1 MMGEEMKK
9 ENGEQIWKFVLL
21 LVLAGVL
28 FYWTALAMM
37 FLISDYNN
45 WAVSGYAVQERLY
58 DSISMLYAS
67 ILVLIPAVTLLA
79 LVIMA
84 LVRYFHP
91 VDKPGRITR
100 FLIQYGLYAAGGFA
114 VIFAVLA
121 ALDRNVIN
129 RMHQIVETDEVPA
142 ALTEHYLSGNLAI
155 ASELSVIG
163 AMICFFAWFGNRIR
177 DRQKGTGLLEES
189 IGH

>member
-1 MMGEEMKK
+1 MKK
-9 ENGEQIWKFVLL
+9 ENGEQTRKFILL
-21 LVLAGVL
+21 LLLAGVL
-28 FYWTALAMM
+28 FYWTALCLM

-67 ILVLIPAVTLLA
+67 ILAFIPAVILLA

-84 LVRYFHP
+84 LGRYFRTG
-91 VDKPGRITR
+91 DKPGKFIM
-100 FLIQYGLYAAGGFA
+100 FLRRNGLKLAAGFT
-114 VIFAVLA
+114 VVFAVLA
-121 ALDRNVIN
+121 ILDRKVIV

-155 ASELSVIG
+155 AAELSAIG
-163 AMICFFAWFGNRIR
+163 ALICFFAWLRNRIR
-177 DRQKGTGLLEES
+177 VRQKGPGILEES
-189 IGH
+189 VGH

>member
-1 MMGEEMKK
+1 MTGEEMKK
-9 ENGEQIWKFVLL
+9 ENGEQTRKFILL
-21 LVLAGVL
+21 LLLAGVL
-28 FYWTALAMM
+28 FYWTALCLM

-84 LVRYFHP
+84 LWKCLHTD
-91 VDKPGRITR
+91 DKPGRFTL
-100 FLIQYGLYAAGGFA
+100 FLWRNGLKLAAGFT
-114 VIFAVLA
+114 VVFAVLA
-121 ALDRNVIN
+121 ILDRKVIV

-155 ASELSVIG
+155 AAELSVVG
-163 AMICFFAWFGNRIR
+163 ALICFFAWFGNRIR
-177 DRQKGTGLLEES
+177 DR
-189 IGH
+189 